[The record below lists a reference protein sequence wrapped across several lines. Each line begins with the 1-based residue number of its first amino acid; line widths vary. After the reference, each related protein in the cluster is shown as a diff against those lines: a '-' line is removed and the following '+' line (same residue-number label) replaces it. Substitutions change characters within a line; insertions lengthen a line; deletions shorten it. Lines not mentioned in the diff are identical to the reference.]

1 MENSQVENRIGEIDG
16 MAHVDCNLNSDK
28 ENMEDTVEFRLMMAY
43 AQRRRP
49 AKVNT
54 PRENGSAAEQTVTQT
69 SGKTENQEEEKKKKK
84 KKKKKN
90 ILRDLKVIFQ
100 CVKPQ
105 TAEPESPQD
114 DNLNDPMNRNFVPE
128 DKDEEHHAEDQDA
141 MKEVADRV
149 IGIANEF
156 DFTPDIES
164 DGEDDVEKMED
175 DLEKAIGLLLREQGD
190 ELIKKFPQ
198 AHIAADLFLDY
209 SFFARLLDTFL
220 IRIGFRRPNADA
232 LGPQAANR
240 TQIAAALEI
249 TSRLASVE
257 ALPKVKLYKHGARYL
272 QEYYSSWAQA
282 QGGYEAVFPDEEEVD

>member
-1 MENSQVENRIGEIDG
+1 MENGKVENRVSETIDST
-16 MAHVDCNLNSDK
+16 AHLDCNLNSDK

-54 PRENGSAAEQTVTQT
+54 PKENGSAAEQSLTQT
-69 SGKTENQEEEKKKKK
+69 SGKTENKEEEVEEKKKKK
-84 KKKKKN
+84 KKK
-90 ILRDLKVIFQ
+90 IWRHLKVIFK
-100 CVKPQ
+100 CVQPQ
-105 TAEPESPQD
+105 TVEPESPQD
-114 DNLNDPMNRNFVPE
+114 DDLTDPMYRKFVPE
-128 DKDEEHHAEDQDA
+128 DEEVEDQDA
-141 MKEVADRV
+141 MQEVADRV
-149 IGIANEF
+149 IGIADEF
-156 DFTPDIES
+156 DFTTEMDPCIES
-164 DGEDDVEKMED
+164 DAGEDDVEKM
-175 DLEKAIGLLLREQGD
+175 IGLLLRDEGD
-190 ELIKKFPQ
+190 RLTEEFDL

-209 SFFARLLDTFL
+209 SFFARLLNRFL
-220 IRIGFRRPNADA
+220 IRIGFRRPDSDA

-272 QEYYSSWAQA
+272 QEYYSLWAQT

>member
-1 MENSQVENRIGEIDG
+1 MENDKVENGVGKINGPT
-16 MAHVDCNLNSDK
+16 HVDYNLNSDK

-54 PRENGSAAEQTVTQT
+54 PKVNGSAAEETLTQT
-69 SGKTENQEEEKKKKK
+69 SGKTENQEEEEEKKK

-90 ILRDLKVIFQ
+90 ILRHLKVIFK

-114 DNLNDPMNRNFVPE
+114 DDLNDPMNRNFVPE

-149 IGIANEF
+149 IGIADEF
-156 DFTPDIES
+156 QFTPVIDS
-164 DGEDDVEKMED
+164 DGETDEGKIED
-175 DLEKAIGLLLREQGD
+175 DLEKAIGLLLRAQGD
-190 ELIKKFPQ
+190 ELVKKFPL
-198 AHIAADLFLDY
+198 ADIPADLFLDY
-209 SFFARLLDTFL
+209 SFFARLLNTFL
-220 IRIGFRRPNADA
+220 IRIGFRRPDADA

-257 ALPKVKLYKHGARYL
+257 ALPKVKLCKHGARYL
-272 QEYYSSWAQA
+272 QEYYSSWAQE